1 MDPVLVPAR
10 DKRVKR
16 MSKKKED
23 EKALRTI
30 SLQDRF
36 SKVSVEDFA
45 SPLAPGMQVRDY
57 LDALPRLLAGA
68 EIREVAERIA
78 GAARA
83 KKEVIVGLGA
93 HVIKVGL
100 APVMISWMEREIIT
114 CLALNGAGV
123 IHDAEIALWGKTSED
138 VGPALDEGMFGVGEE
153 TALLV
158 NDALS
163 RGRQEEK
170 GFGEA
175 VAQRL
180 AESDPPFAHL
190 SLLCQAAKRQLPVTV
205 HVAMGTDILH
215 MHPAA
220 DGAAIG
226 EASLRD
232 FHLLASRIAA
242 LEGGAYLNVG
252 SAVVLPEVFMKALNL
267 ARNQGNKVETFTTVD
282 MDFIKHY
289 RPSVNV
295 VDRPV
300 RMGGRGYQ
308 LIGHHEL
315 NLPLLAVAV
324 LEVLASFSPGS
335 S

>member
-1 MDPVLVPAR
+1 
-10 DKRVKR
+10 
-16 MSKKKED
+16 MSKKKAD
-23 EKALRTI
+23 PPKLRTL
-30 SLQDRF
+30 SVRDRF

-45 SPLAPGMQVRDY
+45 SPLTPGMLVRDF
-57 LDALPRLLAGA
+57 LDALPGLLAGRA
-68 EIREVAERIA
+68 LREVAERIA
-78 GAARA
+78 KAAREQ
-83 KKEVIVGLGA
+83 KPILVGMGA

-100 APVMISWMEREIIT
+100 APVLVSWMERGIIT
-114 CLALNGAGV
+114 GLVMNGAGV
-123 IHDAEIALWGKTSED
+123 IHDTEIALWGQTSED
-138 VGPALDEGMFGVGEE
+138 VGPALDEGMFGVAEE
-153 TALLV
+153 TAGLI
-158 NDALS
+158 NQALS
-163 RGRQEEK
+163 EGSNKGK

-180 AESDPPFAHL
+180 AESDPPYADL
-190 SLLCQAAKRQLPVTV
+190 SLLCQAHRRGLPVTV
-205 HVAMGTDILH
+205 HVAIGTDIIH
-215 MHPAA
+215 MHPLA

-232 FHLLASRIAA
+232 FHRLVSQIAR

-267 ARNQGNKVETFTTVD
+267 ARNQGNRVEAFTTVD

-324 LEVLASFSPGS
+324 LERLAARPEESEQA
-335 S
+335 

>member
-1 MDPVLVPAR
+1 
-10 DKRVKR
+10 
-16 MSKKKED
+16 MSKKKPDPSE
-23 EKALRTI
+23 LRTL
-30 SLQDRF
+30 SVKDRF

-45 SPLAPGMQVRDY
+45 SPLTSGMQVRDF
-57 LDALPRLLAGA
+57 LDALPGLLAGRDL
-68 EIREVAERIA
+68 REVAERIA
-78 GAARA
+78 KAAREQ
-83 KKEVIVGLGA
+83 KPIIVGMGA

-100 APVMISWMEREIIT
+100 APVLVSWMERGIIT
-114 CLALNGAGV
+114 GLVMNGAGV

-138 VGPALDEGMFGVGEE
+138 VGPALDEGMFGVAEE
-153 TALLV
+153 TAGLI
-158 NDALS
+158 NQALS
-163 RGRQEEK
+163 EGSKEGK

-180 AESDPPFAHL
+180 AESDPPYADL
-190 SLLCQAAKRQLPVTV
+190 SLLCQAHRRGLPVTV
-205 HVAMGTDILH
+205 HVAIGTDIIH
-215 MHPAA
+215 MHPLA

-232 FHLLASRIAA
+232 FHRLASQIAR

-267 ARNQGNKVETFTTVD
+267 ARNQGNSIEEFTTVD

-324 LEVLASFSPGS
+324 LESLAARPEESEQA
-335 S
+335 

>member
-1 MDPVLVPAR
+1 MSNKNVDRSKIRTLS
-10 DKRVKR
+10 VK
-16 MSKKKED
+16 
-23 EKALRTI
+23 
-30 SLQDRF
+30 DRF

-45 SPLAPGMQVRDY
+45 SPLAPGMQVRDF
-57 LDALPRLLAGA
+57 LDALPGLLAGQA
-68 EIREVAERIA
+68 LREVAERIA
-78 GAARA
+78 RAAR
-83 KKEVIVGLGA
+83 EQNPIIVGMGA

-100 APVMISWMEREIIT
+100 APVLVSWMERGIIT
-114 CLALNGAGV
+114 GLVMNGAGV
-123 IHDAEIALWGKTSED
+123 IHDTEIALWGKTSED
-138 VGPALDEGMFGVGEE
+138 VGPALDEGMFGVAEE
-153 TALLV
+153 TAGMI
-158 NDALS
+158 NQALS
-163 RGRQEEK
+163 EGSKEGK

-180 AESDPPFAHL
+180 SESDPPHADL
-190 SLLCQAAKRQLPVTV
+190 SLLCQAHRRGLPVTV
-205 HVAMGTDILH
+205 HVAIGTDIVH
-215 MHPAA
+215 MHPIA

-232 FHLLASRIAA
+232 FHRLASQIAD

-267 ARNQGNKVETFTTVD
+267 ARNQGNRVESFTTVD

-300 RMGGRGYQ
+300 RTGGRGYQ

-324 LEVLASFSPGS
+324 LERLAAGPDESEQA
-335 S
+335 

>member
-1 MDPVLVPAR
+1 
-10 DKRVKR
+10 
-16 MSKKKED
+16 MSKKKANPSE
-23 EKALRTI
+23 LRTL
-30 SLQDRF
+30 SVKDRF
-36 SKVSVEDFA
+36 SKVSVEHFA
-45 SPLAPGMQVRDY
+45 SPLAPGMQVRDF
-57 LDALPRLLAGA
+57 LDALPGLLAGRA
-68 EIREVAERIA
+68 LREVAERIA
-78 GAARA
+78 KAA
-83 KKEVIVGLGA
+83 KEQKPILLGMGA

-100 APVMISWMEREIIT
+100 APVLISWMERGIIT
-114 CLALNGAGV
+114 GLLMNGAGV
-123 IHDAEIALWGKTSED
+123 IHDTEIALWGKTSED
-138 VGPALDEGMFGVGEE
+138 VGPALDEGMFGVAEE
-153 TALLV
+153 TAGLINL
-158 NDALS
+158 ALS
-163 RGRQEEK
+163 EGNKERK

-175 VAQRL
+175 VARRL
-180 AESDPPFAHL
+180 AESNPPYADL
-190 SLLCQAAKRQLPVTV
+190 SLLCEAHRRGLPVTV
-205 HVAMGTDILH
+205 HVAIGTDIVH

-226 EASLRD
+226 ETSLRD
-232 FHLLASRIAA
+232 FHRLTSQIAR

-267 ARNQGNKVETFTTVD
+267 ARNQGNRVEEFTTVD

-324 LEVLASFSPGS
+324 LERLGAYPDETEQA
-335 S
+335 

>member
-1 MDPVLVPAR
+1 
-10 DKRVKR
+10 
-16 MSKKKED
+16 MSKRKREAKK
-23 EKALRTI
+23 LRTV
-30 SLQDRF
+30 SLKDRF

-45 SPLAPGMQVRDY
+45 SPLAPGMEVRDF
-57 LDALPRLLAGA
+57 LDALPCLLAA
-68 EIREVAERIA
+68 RELREVAERIA
-78 GAARA
+78 EAAREQ
-83 KKEVIVGLGA
+83 KELIVGLGA

-100 APVMISWMEREIIT
+100 APVLASWMEGGIIT
-114 CLALNGAGV
+114 GLAMNGAGV
-123 IHDAEIALWGKTSED
+123 IHDTEIALWGKTSED

-153 TALLV
+153 TASLV
-158 NDALS
+158 NEALAQ
-163 RGRQEEK
+163 GCKEGK

-175 VAQRL
+175 VARQL
-180 AESDPPFAHL
+180 AESHPPYAHL
-190 SLLCQAAKRQLPVTV
+190 SLLCQAYNREIPVTV

-226 EASLRD
+226 EASLKD
-232 FHLLASRIAA
+232 FRLLASRVAH
-242 LEGGAYLNVG
+242 LEGGVYLNIG

-267 ARNQGNKVETFTTVD
+267 ARNQGNRVEVFTTVD

-315 NLPLLAVAV
+315 NLPLLVVAV
-324 LEVLASFSPGS
+324 LECMAGESKKA
-335 S
+335 

>member
-1 MDPVLVPAR
+1 
-10 DKRVKR
+10 
-16 MSKKKED
+16 MSKKKAGPSE
-23 EKALRTI
+23 LRTL
-30 SLQDRF
+30 SVKDRF

-45 SPLAPGMQVRDY
+45 SPLVPGMLVRDF
-57 LDALPRLLAGA
+57 LDALPGLLAGRA
-68 EIREVAERIA
+68 LREVAERIA
-78 GAARA
+78 KAAREQ
-83 KKEVIVGLGA
+83 KPVLVGMGA

-100 APVMISWMEREIIT
+100 APVLVSWMERGIIT
-114 CLALNGAGV
+114 GLVMNGAGV
-123 IHDAEIALWGKTSED
+123 IHDTEIALWGQTSED
-138 VGPALDEGMFGVGEE
+138 VGPALDEGMFGVAEE
-153 TALLV
+153 TAVLI
-158 NDALS
+158 NQALS
-163 RGRQEEK
+163 EGSNKGK

-180 AESDPPFAHL
+180 AESDPPYADQ
-190 SLLCQAAKRQLPVTV
+190 SLLCQAHQRGLPVTV
-205 HVAMGTDILH
+205 HVAIGTDIIH
-215 MHPAA
+215 MHPLA

-232 FHLLASRIAA
+232 FHRLVSQVAR

-267 ARNQGNKVETFTTVD
+267 ARNQGNRVEAFTTVD

-324 LEVLASFSPGS
+324 LERLAGRPEESEQA
-335 S
+335 

>member
-1 MDPVLVPAR
+1 
-10 DKRVKR
+10 
-16 MSKKKED
+16 MSKKKAAPSE
-23 EKALRTI
+23 LRTL
-30 SLQDRF
+30 SVKDRF

-45 SPLAPGMQVRDY
+45 SPLAPGMQVRDF
-57 LDALPRLLAGA
+57 LDALPGLLAGRA
-68 EIREVAERIA
+68 LREVAERIA
-78 GAARA
+78 KAAREQ
-83 KKEVIVGLGA
+83 KPVIVGMGA

-100 APVMISWMEREIIT
+100 TPVLVSWMERGIIT
-114 CLALNGAGV
+114 GLVMNGAGV
-123 IHDAEIALWGKTSED
+123 IHDTEIALWGKTSED
-138 VGPALDEGMFGVGEE
+138 VGPALDEGMFGVAEE
-153 TALLV
+153 TAGLI
-158 NDALS
+158 NQALS
-163 RGRQEEK
+163 EGSKEGK

-180 AESDPPFAHL
+180 AESDPPYADL
-190 SLLCQAAKRQLPVTV
+190 SLLCQAHRRGLPVTV
-205 HVAMGTDILH
+205 HVAIGTDIIH
-215 MHPAA
+215 MHPLA

-232 FHLLASRIAA
+232 FHRLASQIAR

-267 ARNQGNKVETFTTVD
+267 ARNQGNRIEEFTTVD

-324 LEVLASFSPGS
+324 LERLAARPEESEQA
-335 S
+335 